1 MGGLKLALEMTPA
14 EAKRRIE
21 AGEAIE
27 LIDVREPFEYA
38 ICSLDGAELIPMNT
52 IPERLGELDER
63 ADDKLLLLYCHHGIR
78 SLNAVSWLR
87 GQGVENCQSLA
98 GGIERWSVEVDPG
111 VPRY

>member
-1 MGGLKLALEMTPA
+1 MKLGLEITPV
-14 EAKRRIE
+14 EAKRKID
-21 AGEAIE
+21 AGEAIA

-63 ADDKLLLLYCHHGIR
+63 ADEKLLVVYCHHGIR
-78 SLNAVSWLR
+78 SLNVVCWLR
-87 GQGVENCQSLA
+87 EQGVENCQSLA
-98 GGIERWSVEVDPG
+98 GGIERWSRQVDPA